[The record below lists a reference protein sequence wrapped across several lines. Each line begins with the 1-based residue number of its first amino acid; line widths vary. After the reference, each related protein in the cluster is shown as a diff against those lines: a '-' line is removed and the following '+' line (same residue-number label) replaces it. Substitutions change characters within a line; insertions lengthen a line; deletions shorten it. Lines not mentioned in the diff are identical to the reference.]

1 MAMSFYINVFYA
13 LVWASLRF
21 TSTDTPKAKL
31 FILREREFWG
41 SSVSIII
48 QGKKITE
55 LSQNR
60 YIEIELPA
68 ESTVIEISR
77 NIQEKIEVKAVINLE
92 ANKTYYLKIYRELD
106 YFKDQIMLGRLGA
119 QSAQQELK
127 HMKKYDFSA
136 IP

>member
-1 MAMSFYINVFYA
+1 MSMSFYIKIFYT

-48 QGKKITE
+48 QGKKIAE

-77 NIQEKIEVKAVINLE
+77 NIQEKIEVKAVITLE
-92 ANKTYYLKIYRELD
+92 ANKTYYLKVYRELD
-106 YFKDQIMLGRLGA
+106 YFKDQLMIGRLGT
-119 QSAQQELK
+119 QSALQELK

>member
-1 MAMSFYINVFYA
+1 MSFYIKIFYT

-48 QGKKITE
+48 QGKKIAE

-77 NIQEKIEVKAVINLE
+77 NIQEKIEVKAVITLE
-92 ANKTYYLKIYRELD
+92 ANKTYYLKVYRELD
-106 YFKDQIMLGRLGA
+106 YFKDQLMLGRLGT
-119 QSAQQELK
+119 QSALQELK
-127 HMKKYDFSA
+127 HMKKYNFSA

>member
-1 MAMSFYINVFYA
+1 MSMSFYINIFYT

-48 QGKKITE
+48 QGKKIAE

-77 NIQEKIEVKAVINLE
+77 NIQEKIEVKAVITLE
-92 ANKTYYLKIYRELD
+92 ANKTYYLKVYRELD
-106 YFKDQIMLGRLGA
+106 YFKDQLMLGRLGT
-119 QSAQQELK
+119 QSALQELK
-127 HMKKYDFSA
+127 HMKKYDFFA

>member
-1 MAMSFYINVFYA
+1 MSFYINVIYTI
-13 LVWASLRF
+13 VWASLRF

-41 SSVSIII
+41 SSVSIIV
-48 QGKKITE
+48 QGKKIAE

-68 ESTVIEISR
+68 ESTIIEISR
-77 NIQEKIEVKAVINLE
+77 NSQEKIEVKAVITLE
-92 ANKTYYLKIYRELD
+92 ANKTYYLKVYRELD
-106 YFKDQIMLGRLGA
+106 YFKDQLMLGRLGT
-119 QSAQQELK
+119 QSALQELK

>member
-1 MAMSFYINVFYA
+1 MSFYIKIFYT

-48 QGKKITE
+48 QGKKIAE

-77 NIQEKIEVKAVINLE
+77 NIQEKIEVKAVITLE
-92 ANKTYYLKIYRELD
+92 ANKTYYLKVYRELD
-106 YFKDQIMLGRLGA
+106 YFKDQLMIGRLGT
-119 QSAQQELK
+119 QSALQELK

>member
-1 MAMSFYINVFYA
+1 MSMSFYINIFYT

-21 TSTDTPKAKL
+21 TSTDTPKVKL

-48 QGKKITE
+48 QGKKIAE

-77 NIQEKIEVKAVINLE
+77 NIQEKIEVKAVITLE
-92 ANKTYYLKIYRELD
+92 ANKTYYLKVYRELD
-106 YFKDQIMLGRLGA
+106 YFKDQLMLGRLGT
-119 QSAQQELK
+119 QSALQELK

>member
-1 MAMSFYINVFYA
+1 MSFYINIFYT

-21 TSTDTPKAKL
+21 TSTDTPKVKL

-48 QGKKITE
+48 QGKKIAE

-77 NIQEKIEVKAVINLE
+77 NIQEKIEVKAVITLE
-92 ANKTYYLKIYRELD
+92 ANKTYYLKVYRELD
-106 YFKDQIMLGRLGA
+106 YFKDQLMLGRLGT
-119 QSAQQELK
+119 QSALQELK

>member
-1 MAMSFYINVFYA
+1 MSMSFYIKIFYT

-48 QGKKITE
+48 QGKKIAE

-77 NIQEKIEVKAVINLE
+77 NIQEKIEVKAVITLE
-92 ANKTYYLKIYRELD
+92 ANKTYYLKVYRELD
-106 YFKDQIMLGRLGA
+106 YFKDQLMLGRLGT
-119 QSAQQELK
+119 QSALQELK

-136 IP
+136 LT

>member
-1 MAMSFYINVFYA
+1 MSMSFYIKIFYT

-41 SSVSIII
+41 SSVSINI
-48 QGKKITE
+48 QGKKIAE

-77 NIQEKIEVKAVINLE
+77 NIQEKIEVKAVITLE
-92 ANKTYYLKIYRELD
+92 ANKTYYLKVYRELD
-106 YFKDQIMLGRLGA
+106 YFKDQLMLGRLGT
-119 QSAQQELK
+119 QSALQELK

>member
-1 MAMSFYINVFYA
+1 MSFYINIFYT

-48 QGKKITE
+48 QGKKIAE

-77 NIQEKIEVKAVINLE
+77 NIQEKIEVKAVITLE
-92 ANKTYYLKIYRELD
+92 ANKTYYLKVYRELD
-106 YFKDQIMLGRLGA
+106 YFKDQLMLGRLGT
-119 QSAQQELK
+119 QSALQELK

>member
-21 TSTDTPKAKL
+21 TSAYTPKAKL

-68 ESTVIEISR
+68 ESTIIEISR

>member
-1 MAMSFYINVFYA
+1 MSMSFYINIFYT

-48 QGKKITE
+48 QGKKIAE

-77 NIQEKIEVKAVINLE
+77 NIQEKIEVKAVITLE
-92 ANKTYYLKIYRELD
+92 ANKTYYLKVYRELD
-106 YFKDQIMLGRLGA
+106 YFKDQLMLGRLGT
-119 QSAQQELK
+119 QSALQELK

>member
-1 MAMSFYINVFYA
+1 MSFYINVIYTI
-13 LVWASLRF
+13 VWASLRF

-41 SSVSIII
+41 SSVSIIV
-48 QGKKITE
+48 QGKKIAE

-68 ESTVIEISR
+68 ESTIIEISR
-77 NIQEKIEVKAVINLE
+77 NSQEKIEVKAVLTLE
-92 ANKTYYLKIYRELD
+92 ANKTYYLKVYRELD
-106 YFKDQIMLGRLGA
+106 YFKDQLMLGRLGT
-119 QSAQQELK
+119 QSALQELK
-127 HMKKYDFSA
+127 HMKKYDLPA

>member
-1 MAMSFYINVFYA
+1 MSMSFYIKIFYT

-41 SSVSIII
+41 SSVSIIV
-48 QGKKITE
+48 QGKKIAE

-68 ESTVIEISR
+68 ESTIIEISR
-77 NIQEKIEVKAVINLE
+77 NSQEKIEVKAVLTLE
-92 ANKTYYLKIYRELD
+92 ANKTYYLKVYRELD
-106 YFKDQIMLGRLGA
+106 YFKDQLMLGRLGT
-119 QSAQQELK
+119 QSALQELK
-127 HMKKYDFSA
+127 HMKKYDLPA

>member
-1 MAMSFYINVFYA
+1 MSMSFYINVFYA

-60 YIEIELPA
+60 YIEMELPA

-92 ANKTYYLKIYRELD
+92 ANKTYYLKVYRELD
-106 YFKDQIMLGRLGA
+106 YFKDQMMLGRLGT
-119 QSAQQELK
+119 QSALQELK

>member
-1 MAMSFYINVFYA
+1 MSMSFYIKIFYT

-48 QGKKITE
+48 QGKKIAE

-77 NIQEKIEVKAVINLE
+77 NIQEKIEVKAVIKLE
-92 ANKTYYLKIYRELD
+92 ANKTYYLKVYRELD
-106 YFKDQIMLGRLGA
+106 YFKDQLMLGRLGT
-119 QSAQQELK
+119 QSALQELK

>member
-21 TSTDTPKAKL
+21 TSADAPKAKL

>member
-1 MAMSFYINVFYA
+1 MTMSFYINVFYA

-21 TSTDTPKAKL
+21 TSSDTPKAKL

-68 ESTVIEISR
+68 EYTVIEISR

-92 ANKTYYLKIYRELD
+92 ANKTYYLKIYRELG

>member
-1 MAMSFYINVFYA
+1 MSMSFYIKIFYT

-48 QGKKITE
+48 QGKKIAE

-77 NIQEKIEVKAVINLE
+77 NIQEKIEVKAVITLE
-92 ANKTYYLKIYRELD
+92 ANKTYYLKVYRELD
-106 YFKDQIMLGRLGA
+106 YFKDQLMLGRLGT
-119 QSAQQELK
+119 QSALQELK